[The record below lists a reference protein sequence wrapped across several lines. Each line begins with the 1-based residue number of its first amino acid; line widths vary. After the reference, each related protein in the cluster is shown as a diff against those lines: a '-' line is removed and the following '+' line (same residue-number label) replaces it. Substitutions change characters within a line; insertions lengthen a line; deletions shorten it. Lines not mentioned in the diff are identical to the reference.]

1 MNVLYRATSI
11 SLALLVAGC
20 ATQEPQVTRLP
31 PRNPADVPRRPPVT
45 TPAPAPAATP
55 QPASQE
61 EEESKARQS
70 LQKQEV
76 EDETRRL
83 MSYQKNLFQIFKLSE
98 IQAGFKEKPNALGVF
113 ELKSS
118 KNGKLRLML
127 TQLPGSPV
135 HLSVGTYNVNV
146 DVVID
151 YVETLECVSSTCE
164 GKTQNVVRS
173 VPRTVQFYMAPRL
186 GYVHRKDVSL
196 VDSKSVEAKNRNYR
210 SSYSDL
216 VMTVQRISA
225 SPLPS
230 RQSD

>member
-1 MNVLYRATSI
+1 MNVLYRATCI
-11 SLALLVAGC
+11 SLAVLVAGC

-31 PRNPADVPRRPPVT
+31 PRNPADVPHRP
-45 TPAPAPAATP
+45 PAATP
-55 QPASQE
+55 TPAQQPAQQPATQE
-61 EEESKARQS
+61 EEESKARQAV
-70 LQKQEV
+70 QKQEV

-83 MSYQKNLFQIFKLSE
+83 MSYQKNLFQIFKLTE

-118 KNGKLRLML
+118 RNGKLRLML
-127 TQLPGSPV
+127 TQQPGTPV
-135 HLSVGTYNVNV
+135 RLSVGTYNVNV

-151 YVETLECVSSTCE
+151 YVETLECVSSNCE

-196 VDSKSVEAKNRNYR
+196 VDTKSVEAKGHNYR

-225 SPLPS
+225 SPLPT

>member
-1 MNVLYRATSI
+1 MNVLYRATCI

-31 PRNPADVPRRPPVT
+31 PRNPADVQHRP
-45 TPAPAPAATP
+45 PAATP
-55 QPASQE
+55 TPAQQSAQQPAGE
-61 EEESKARQS
+61 EEESKARQAA
-70 LQKQEV
+70 QKQEV

-83 MSYQKNLFQIFKLSE
+83 MSYQKNLFQIFKLTE
-98 IQAGFKEKPNALGVF
+98 IQAGFKEKPNSLGVF

-127 TQLPGSPV
+127 AQLPGSPV
-135 HLSVGTYNVNV
+135 HLSVGTYNVTV

-151 YVETLECVSSTCE
+151 YVETLECVSSNCE

-173 VPRTVQFYMAPRL
+173 VPRSVQFYMAPRL
-186 GYVHRKDVSL
+186 GYVHRRDISL
-196 VDSKSVEAKNRNYR
+196 VDTKSVEAKSHNYR

-225 SPLPS
+225 SPLAV

>member
-1 MNVLYRATSI
+1 M
-11 SLALLVAGC
+11 AGC

-31 PRNPADVPRRPPVT
+31 PRTPADVQHRPSTATP
-45 TPAPAPAATP
+45 TPAQQSAQ
-55 QPASQE
+55 QPAGE
-61 EEESKARQS
+61 EEEKARQAA
-70 LQKQEV
+70 QKQEV
-76 EDETRRL
+76 DDETRRL
-83 MSYQKNLFQIFKLSE
+83 MSYQKNLFQIFKLTE
-98 IQAGFKEKPNALGVF
+98 TLAGFKEKPNALGVY

-118 KNGKLRLML
+118 RNGKLRLML
-127 TQLPGSPV
+127 AQLPGSPV

-151 YVETLECVSSTCE
+151 YVETLECVSSNCE

-186 GYVHRKDVSL
+186 GYVHRKDISL
-196 VDSKSVEAKNRNYR
+196 VDTKSVEAKGHNYR

-225 SPLPS
+225 SPLPA

>member
-1 MNVLYRATSI
+1 MNVLFRATSI
-11 SLALLVAGC
+11 SLALLMAGC
-20 ATQEPQVTRLP
+20 GTPEPQVTRLP
-31 PRNPADVPRRPPVT
+31 PRNPADIPRRPPAAT
-45 TPAPAPAATP
+45 PPPAPAQ
-55 QPASQE
+55 QPATE
-61 EEESKARQS
+61 EEEDSKARQS
-70 LQKQEV
+70 VQRQEV

-83 MSYQKNLFQIFKLSE
+83 MSYQKNLFQIFKLTE

-135 HLSVGTYNVNV
+135 RLSVGTYNVNV
-146 DVVID
+146 EVVID
-151 YVETLECVSSTCE
+151 YVETLECVSSNCE

-186 GYVHRKDVSL
+186 GYVHRKDISL
-196 VDSKSVEAKNRNYR
+196 VDTKAVEAKGNYR

-225 SPLPS
+225 SPLPA

>member
-1 MNVLYRATSI
+1 MNVLFRATSI
-11 SLALLVAGC
+11 SLALLVIGC
-20 ATQEPQVTRLP
+20 APPEPQITRLP
-31 PRNPADVPRRPPVT
+31 PRNPAEMPHRPPS
-45 TPAPAPAATP
+45 ATP
-55 QPASQE
+55 QPVPAPAQQPATE
-61 EEESKARQS
+61 EDEDSKARQS
-70 LQKQEV
+70 VQRQEV

-83 MSYQKNLFQIFKLSE
+83 MSYQKNLFQIFKLTE

-113 ELKSS
+113 ELPSS

-127 TQLPGSPV
+127 AQLPGSPV
-135 HLSVGTYNVNV
+135 RLSVGTYNVNV

-196 VDSKSVEAKNRNYR
+196 VDTKATEGKGRNYR

-225 SPLPS
+225 APLPN
-230 RQSD
+230 RQPD